1 MCLNINSALVHCKGR
16 DVVFLDIF
24 NNNDKM
30 YIRISESYRVYSEE
44 KKKFVNRKRTIKN
57 IGPVSKYD
65 DGKENFIERLRS
77 SFNAGTPII
86 KELEPYVAKDI
97 KKEIYNLQIHE
108 GTEECIGHPKLF
120 SNLLL
125 DKLMEEI
132 GLTQY
137 INAYKTYDKVNYDV
151 LGFSKLLIYGRLLNP
166 ASKMATVNQNND
178 YYNNIIDED
187 SYKFNVYDTLD
198 FIYKHK
204 KAFFNRVDQTLRKKV
219 GRTTN
224 LIYYDVTNFFV
235 YTDDP
240 GYECDDEG
248 NKVYHSLATNGV
260 SKEDRKLPIVQMG
273 LLMDEQG
280 IPISIEVF
288 QGNTLDHLTM
298 QNSFNNSV
306 EYITNK
312 NNRYIFV
319 SDKGIGKGDNPK
331 FSVKNGNGYLVSKS
345 VRGSTKAE
353 KKWISSDDD
362 IVYTSEDFK
371 IKTKTYSKSFKLDDG
386 TELKSSEK
394 IVSYWSKKFYTRE
407 YEEQKSF
414 YDTLEEMIKS
424 PESFPSN
431 RLNNNKLKKYL
442 KKQVLNDKTGEII
455 NSNDIKALVDLDK
468 VKEDLSL
475 LGWYSIVTSE
485 TYMNEREII
494 DTYHNLVDIEDQFRT
509 MKSTLETRP
518 FHVWTNEHRIAHL
531 TMCTISLILLRLIQR
546 QLMQKANVSISPDRI
561 QSALNKWKVEKI
573 ADEYYRFNDI
583 DDTDLKLILDSF
595 DIEIPKKL
603 YRLID
608 FRTFKNNIKL
618 S

>member
-1 MCLNINSALVHCKGR
+1 M
-16 DVVFLDIF
+16 FLDIF
-24 NNNDKM
+24 NNNEKM

-57 IGPVSKYD
+57 IGPVSKFD
-65 DGKENFIERLRS
+65 DGKENFIERLRA

-86 KELEPYVAKDI
+86 KELEPYVSKDI
-97 KKEIYNLQIHE
+97 KKEVYNIQIHE

-137 INAYKTYDKVNYDV
+137 INVYKTYDKITYDV
-151 LGFSKLLIYGRLLNP
+151 LGFIKLLIYGRLLNP
-166 ASKMATVNQNND
+166 ASKIATVNQNDD
-178 YYNNIIDED
+178 YYNKIIDD
-187 SYKFNVYDTLD
+187 GSYKYNVFDSLD

-204 KAFFNRVDQTLRKKV
+204 NAFFNRIDQTLRKKV

-224 LIYYDVTNFFV
+224 IIYYDVTNFFIF
-235 YTDDP
+235 TEDK

-248 NKVYHSLATNGV
+248 TKIYHSIATNGV
-260 SKEDRKLPIVQMG
+260 CKEERKLPIVQMG

-288 QGNTLDHLTM
+288 PGNTLDHLTM
-298 QNSFNNSV
+298 QKSFNNSV
-306 EYITNK
+306 DFIKDK

-319 SDKGIGKGDNPK
+319 SDKGIGRGGNPK
-331 FSVKNGNGYLVSKS
+331 FSIENGNGYLVSKS

-353 KKWISSDDD
+353 KKWIISDEDF
-362 IVYTSEDFK
+362 VYNTDDFK
-371 IKTKTYSKSFKLDDG
+371 IKTKTYTKTYTLENG

-414 YDTLEEMIKS
+414 YDTLKQIIEN

-431 RLNNNKLKKYL
+431 RLNNSKIKKYL
-442 KKQVLNDKTGEII
+442 KKQVLNDETGEII
-455 NSNDIKALVDLDK
+455 DSENLKAIIDIDK
-468 VKEDLSL
+468 VNEELSL
-475 LGWYSIVTSE
+475 LGWYSIITSE
-485 TYMNEREII
+485 TNMDENEII
-494 DTYHNLVDIEDQFRT
+494 ETYHNLVDIEDQFRV

-518 FHVWTNEHRIAHL
+518 LYVRTDEHRIAHL
-531 TMCTISLILLRLIQR
+531 TLCTIALILLRLIQR
-546 QLMQKANVSISPDRI
+546 AITNKFNDTLSADRI
-561 QSALNKWKVEKI
+561 QVALNKWKVEKL
-573 ADEYYRFNDI
+573 ADEHYRFNDI
-583 DDTDLKLILDSF
+583 DDKDLKLIFDSF
-595 DIEIPKKL
+595 DIKLPVKL
-603 YRLID
+603 YKPID
-608 FRTFKNNIKL
+608 FRLLKNNIKI

>member
-1 MCLNINSALVHCKGR
+1 M
-16 DVVFLDIF
+16 FLDIF
-24 NNNDKM
+24 NNNEKM

-57 IGPVSKYD
+57 IGPVSKFD
-65 DGKENFIERLRS
+65 DGKENFIERLRA

-86 KELEPYVAKDI
+86 KELEPYVSKDI
-97 KKEIYNLQIHE
+97 KKEIYNIQIHE

-137 INAYKTYDKVNYDV
+137 INVYKTYDKITYDV
-151 LGFSKLLIYGRLLNP
+151 LGFIKLLIYGRLLNP
-166 ASKMATVNQNND
+166 ASKIATVNQNDD
-178 YYNNIIDED
+178 YYNKIIDD
-187 SYKFNVYDTLD
+187 GSYKYNVFDSLD

-204 KAFFNRVDQTLRKKV
+204 NAFFNRIDQTLRKKV

-224 LIYYDVTNFFV
+224 IIYYDVTNFFIF
-235 YTDDP
+235 TEDK

-248 NKVYHSLATNGV
+248 TKIYHSIATNGV
-260 SKEDRKLPIVQMG
+260 CKEERKLPIVQMG

-288 QGNTLDHLTM
+288 PGNTLDHLTM
-298 QNSFNNSV
+298 QKSFNNSV
-306 EYITNK
+306 DFIKDK

-319 SDKGIGKGDNPK
+319 SDKGIGRGGNPK
-331 FSVKNGNGYLVSKS
+331 FSIENGNGYLVSKS

-353 KKWISSDDD
+353 KKWIISDEDF
-362 IVYTSEDFK
+362 VYNTDDFK
-371 IKTKTYSKSFKLDDG
+371 IKTKTYTKNYTLENG

-394 IVSYWSKKFYTRE
+394 IVSYWSKKFYTKE

-414 YDTLEEMIKS
+414 YDTLRQIIEN

-431 RLNNNKLKKYL
+431 RLNNSKIKKYL
-442 KKQVLNDKTGEII
+442 KKQVLNDETGEII
-455 NSNDIKALVDLDK
+455 DSENLKAIIDIDK
-468 VKEDLSL
+468 VNEELSL
-475 LGWYSIVTSE
+475 LGWYSIITSE
-485 TYMNEREII
+485 TNMDENEII
-494 DTYHNLVDIEDQFRT
+494 DTYHNLVDIEDQFRV

-518 FHVWTNEHRIAHL
+518 LYVRTDEHRIAHL
-531 TMCTISLILLRLIQR
+531 TLCTIALILLRLIQR
-546 QLMQKANVSISPDRI
+546 AITNKFNNSLSADRI
-561 QSALNKWKVEKI
+561 QVALNKWKVEKL
-573 ADEYYRFNDI
+573 ADEHYRFNDI
-583 DDTDLKLILDSF
+583 DDKDLKLILDSF
-595 DIEIPKKL
+595 DIKLPVKL
-603 YRLID
+603 YKPID
-608 FRTFKNNIKL
+608 FRMLKTNIKL

>member
-1 MCLNINSALVHCKGR
+1 M
-16 DVVFLDIF
+16 FLDIF
-24 NNNDKM
+24 NNNEKM

-57 IGPVSKYD
+57 IGPVSKFD
-65 DGKENFIERLRS
+65 DGKENFIERLRA

-86 KELEPYVAKDI
+86 KELEPYVSKDI
-97 KKEIYNLQIHE
+97 KKEIYNIQIHE

-137 INAYKTYDKVNYDV
+137 INVYKTYDKITYDV
-151 LGFSKLLIYGRLLNP
+151 LGFIKLLIYGRLLNP
-166 ASKMATVNQNND
+166 ASKIATVNQNDD
-178 YYNNIIDED
+178 YYNKIIDD
-187 SYKFNVYDTLD
+187 GSYKYNVFDSLD

-204 KAFFNRVDQTLRKKV
+204 NAFFNRIDQTLRKKV

-224 LIYYDVTNFFV
+224 IIYYDVTNFFIF
-235 YTDDP
+235 TEDK

-248 NKVYHSLATNGV
+248 TKIYHSIATNGV
-260 SKEDRKLPIVQMG
+260 CKEERKLPIVQMG

-288 QGNTLDHLTM
+288 PGNTLDHLTM
-298 QNSFNNSV
+298 QKSFNNSV
-306 EYITNK
+306 DFIKDK

-319 SDKGIGKGDNPK
+319 SDKGIGRGGNPK
-331 FSVKNGNGYLVSKS
+331 FSIENGNGYLVSKS

-353 KKWISSDDD
+353 KKWIISDEDF
-362 IVYTSEDFK
+362 VYNTDDFK
-371 IKTKTYSKSFKLDDG
+371 IKTKTYAKNYTLENG

-394 IVSYWSKKFYTRE
+394 IVSYWSKKFYTKE

-414 YDTLEEMIKS
+414 YDTLKQIIEN

-431 RLNNNKLKKYL
+431 RLNNSKIKKYL
-442 KKQVLNDKTGEII
+442 KKQVLNDETGEII
-455 NSNDIKALVDLDK
+455 DSENLKAIIDIDK
-468 VKEDLSL
+468 VNEELSL
-475 LGWYSIVTSE
+475 LGWYSIITSE
-485 TYMNEREII
+485 TNMDENEII
-494 DTYHNLVDIEDQFRT
+494 DTYHNLVDIEDQFRV

-518 FHVWTNEHRIAHL
+518 LYVRTDEHRIAHL
-531 TMCTISLILLRLIQR
+531 TLCTIALILLRLIQR
-546 QLMQKANVSISPDRI
+546 AITNKFNNSLSADRI
-561 QSALNKWKVEKI
+561 QVALNKWKVEKL
-573 ADEYYRFNDI
+573 ADEHYRFNDI
-583 DDTDLKLILDSF
+583 DDKDLKLILASF
-595 DIEIPKKL
+595 DIKLPVKL
-603 YRLID
+603 YKPID
-608 FRTFKNNIKL
+608 FRMLKNNIKL